1 MPVISRGTERQ
12 VSRNH
17 RAFSRK
23 TYWVDITNAR
33 GLQKDITRGFVLEKN
48 SIRVKNHTTVVV
60 KTQLPNREEVMTPLG
75 NMEDTTKAQWLNR
88 TSKNTMTNMFD
99 RQ

>member
-1 MPVISRGTERQ
+1 MPVISRGTEHQ

-17 RAFSRK
+17 RAFCRK
-23 TYWVDITNAR
+23 TDRIDITNAR
-33 GLQKDITRGFVLEKN
+33 GLQKDITRSFVLEKN
-48 SIRVKNHTTVVV
+48 RIKVKDHTKFLVT
-60 KTQLPNREEVMTPLG
+60 TQLPNKKEVMMQPG

-88 TSKNTMTNMFD
+88 SGKNIMTNMFD